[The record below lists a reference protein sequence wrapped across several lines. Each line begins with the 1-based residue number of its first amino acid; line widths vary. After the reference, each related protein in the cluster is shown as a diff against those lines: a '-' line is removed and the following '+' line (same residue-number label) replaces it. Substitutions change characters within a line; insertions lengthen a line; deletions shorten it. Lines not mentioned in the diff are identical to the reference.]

1 MRCTTFFLGPI
12 FMVVVAVVPSVAR
25 ADDPPTESAAKAV
38 EITGTV
44 ESLSDNILDV
54 KPADTPAVWV
64 TIPADV
70 KVDRSAIKPGVKV
83 SVKASWV
90 DTCYVAKEV
99 TVKK

>member
-1 MRCTTFFLGPI
+1 MRRVTFLLGLI
-12 FMVVVAVVPSVAR
+12 LVLAVVPNFAR
-25 ADDPPTESAAKAV
+25 DENPPTESAAKAV
-38 EITGTV
+38 EITGAV

-64 TIPADV
+64 TIPADL

-83 SVKASWV
+83 AVKATWV

-99 TVKK
+99 TVER

>member
-1 MRCTTFFLGPI
+1 MRRAMFFPGLI
-12 FMVVVAVVPSVAR
+12 FLLTVVPSFAR
-25 ADDPPTESAAKAV
+25 ADNPPTESAAKTV

-44 ESLSDNILDV
+44 QSLSDNILDV
-54 KPADTPAVWV
+54 KPTDTPAVWI

-70 KVDRSAIKPGVKV
+70 KIDRSAIKPGAKV
-83 SVKASWV
+83 AAKATWV

>member
-1 MRCTTFFLGPI
+1 MRRATFLLGLL
-12 FMVVVAVVPSVAR
+12 FVVAVAPSFAR
-25 ADDPPTESAAKAV
+25 VDNRPTESATKAV

-44 ESLSDNILDV
+44 QSLSDNILDV
-54 KPADTPAVWV
+54 KPADTPAVWI

-70 KVDRSAIKPGVKV
+70 KVDRSAIKPGAKV
-83 SVKASWV
+83 AVKASWV